1 MVIPQV
7 CLICLVR
14 SDAMRCMVFQQVT
27 YNDVILEL
35 VHRTPYHWLAHASPT
50 NQFVLVH
57 QLGPLVALYKST
69 SACSTLHQFGNNNNN
84 NNNNDNNNN
93 NNNNNNNDNNNNNN
107 NNDNND
113 TLSML
118 DVKNY
123 KTLLLVLLRLPL
135 LFVSARCRY
144 SQGDDC
150 TYAEQLEWRH

>member
-1 MVIPQV
+1 
-7 CLICLVR
+7 
-14 SDAMRCMVFQQVT
+14 MRCMVFQQVT

-69 SACSTLHQFGNNNNN
+69 SACSTLHQFGNNSNNN
-84 NNNNDNNNN
+84 NNNN
-93 NNNNNNNDNNNNNN
+93 
-107 NNDNND
+107 NND